1 MKVLIIHQHFNTP
14 ATGGP
19 LRSYYLAR
27 ALVNAGIEVVVIT
40 ARSKAPNL
48 SEYYEGI
55 DVHYLPIAYENRFG
69 FFKRGA
75 SFVRFAIDAARLA
88 RKIPNISIC
97 YAISVPLTVG
107 QSAIWIQRALGIPF
121 YFEVGDLWPEAPI
134 QLGFIKNPLLRKSL
148 YWLEQRIY
156 SRARAIVALSEPIAE
171 SIRRKSP
178 HTPIVVIPNMA
189 DTHFYERKPKNPQF
203 EARFGTTGSFVV
215 SYVGAIGYANG
226 LDHYLE
232 CARACKQH
240 GLPVK
245 FILCGDG
252 ALTNHFQNARK
263 RLGLDNLDIIPF
275 QDREGVRAIMNVS
288 DATFISYRPEPIL
301 ETGSPHKYFDGLAS
315 GNLIIVNFGGWIK
328 DEILREQC
336 GFAVESRNPA
346 SFATQLR
353 RFLDNPAELQKYRAN
368 ARRLAETKYSREL
381 LTKKFV
387 ELFDRKF

>member
-27 ALVNAGIEVVVIT
+27 ALVDAGIAVAVVT
-40 ARSKAPNL
+40 ATTNPPVSH
-48 SEYYEGI
+48 EIYEGI

-69 FFKRGA
+69 FYKRGI
-75 SFVRFAIDAARLA
+75 SFIRFAVDAVKVARQ
-88 RKIPNISIC
+88 IPDISVC

-107 QSAIWIQRALGIPF
+107 QSAIWIQRALGTPF

-134 QLGFIKNPLLRKSL
+134 QLGFIKNPFLRESL
-148 YWLEQRIY
+148 YWLERRIY
-156 SRARAIVALSEPIAE
+156 ARAKGVVALSEPIRQ
-171 SIRRKSP
+171 SIARKAGN
-178 HTPIVVIPNMA
+178 TPIVVIPNMA
-189 DTHFYERKPKNPQF
+189 DTGFYQMKPKDRNL
-203 EARFGTTGSFVV
+203 EARYGTAGNFVV
-215 SYVGAIGYANG
+215 SYIGAIGFANG

-232 CARACKQH
+232 CARACKQQ

-245 FILCGDG
+245 FMLCGEG
-252 ALTNHFQNARK
+252 ALTNHFHSVKK
-263 RLGLDNLDIIPF
+263 RLSLDNLEILPF
-275 QDREGVRAIMNVS
+275 QDREGVRAVMSVS

-301 ETGSPHKYFDGLAS
+301 ETGSPHKYFDGLAC

-328 DEILREQC
+328 EEIEREEC
-336 GFAVESRNPA
+336 GFAVEGRNPA
-346 SFATQLR
+346 GFATSIR
-353 RFLDNPAELQKYRAN
+353 RFLDRPDELQRFRAN

-387 ELFDRKF
+387 ALFR